1 VTSLR
6 SERLRLDTMTRTD
19 AAAIASDDRDA
30 RAWAPDF
37 PTEGDRLV
45 AALILEAGDDYD
57 ETEPLGPLLVRRL
70 DTDEV
75 VGGIGFLHAP
85 DEEGAVEIGYG
96 LAPTARGHGL
106 ATEAVRVVLRHAF
119 GHGVRTVIAL
129 TTADNLPSHRVLE
142 RCGFARDGEVDTEDG
157 RLLRWVVGPAGP
169 VAP

>member
-19 AAAIASDDRDA
+19 AAAIASDDRDP

-75 VGGIGFLHAP
+75 VGG
-85 DEEGAVEIGYG
+85 IGYG